1 MTDVTIINNSLLE
14 TIVTD
19 GLLET
24 IVTDVGAE
32 NITLVES
39 ASIVITGGATANFT
53 HTQSIA
59 AASWTVNH
67 NLGFKPAVK
76 ALTLGGVEVLAEV
89 IHTSINQL
97 MIYFDLPLAG
107 QAICS

>member
-1 MTDVTIINNSLLE
+1 MTDVTIINNGSLE

-19 GLLET
+19 T
-24 IVTDVGAE
+24 GAE

-39 ASIVITGGATANFT
+39 GTINITGGGTANYT
-53 HTQSIA
+53 HTQA
-59 AASWTVNH
+59 VASATWTVNH

-76 ALTLGGVEVLAEV
+76 ALTVGGVEVLAEV

-97 MIYFDLPLAG
+97 MVYFDSPLAG